1 MTLTL
6 TAHARL
12 TVQERGLALEWVERA
27 ILDPDRTE
35 DDPSG
40 PDVRR
45 SFKRIPEAGDRIIRV
60 VHRPDGAGIL
70 VITAFLDR
78 GAKL

>member
-1 MTLTL
+1 MMIGF

-12 TVQERGLALEWVERA
+12 TIQERGLALEWVERA
-27 ILDPDRTE
+27 ILDADRIET
-35 DDPSG
+35 DPSG
-40 PDVRR
+40 PEVCR

-60 VHRPDGAGIL
+60 VHRRDGADIL

>member
-1 MTLTL
+1 MTLSL

-12 TVQERGLALEWVERA
+12 TIQERGLALEWVERA
-27 ILDPDRTE
+27 IESPDRIE
-35 DDPSG
+35 ADPSG
-40 PDVRR
+40 PDIWR
-45 SFKRIPEAGDRIIRV
+45 SFKLIPEAGNRIIRV
-60 VHRPDGAGIL
+60 VHRREGANIL

>member
-1 MTLTL
+1 MPIRL
-6 TAHARL
+6 TAHAHL
-12 TVQERGLALEWVERA
+12 TIQERGLALEWVERA
-27 ILDPDRTE
+27 IQAPDRAE
-35 DDPSG
+35 ADPSG
-40 PDVRR
+40 PDVWR

-60 VHRPDGAGIL
+60 VHRHNGADIV